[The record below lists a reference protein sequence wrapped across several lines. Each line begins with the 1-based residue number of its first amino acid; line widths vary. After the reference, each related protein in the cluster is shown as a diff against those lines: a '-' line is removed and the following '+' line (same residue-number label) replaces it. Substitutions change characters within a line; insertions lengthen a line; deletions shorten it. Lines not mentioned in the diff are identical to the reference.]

1 MKGLKIMT
9 GADFSSR
16 VDGGSGAGICSRQ
29 MEANWT
35 ISQTDWPQLGK
46 IGRRQGRKMVQV
58 GEQQL

>member
-46 IGRRQGRKMVQV
+46 IGRRQGRKMFK
-58 GEQQL
+58 